1 MEEKGVYLAIQT
13 PRQVR
18 KKPMYKN
25 GMYRET
31 DKMSDLICENYPM
44 VLVMSRF
51 GIALGFGEKNIGE
64 VCRQNGAEVA
74 YTKEDYAKAIEL
86 YEGILKS
93 NGESAAVYYNL
104 GNAYYKA
111 GKIAPAIL
119 NYERCLLLDPGD
131 SDARFNLQMARQ
143 KTIDKIEPVGDFFL
157 VKWFKSVENLG
168 SADSWA
174 KTGIVC
180 FLLFIGCLILFF
192 FSRWVRLKKIG
203 FYLGVLFIIMVVFA
217 NIFASDQ
224 KDEMINRKHAIV
236 FAPTVTVK
244 SSPDA
249 SGTDLFV
256 LHEGTNVT
264 VKSTL
269 GEWSEIELEDGNV
282 GWMPSKDIEKI

>member
-1 MEEKGVYLAIQT
+1 MKMTINL
-13 PRQVR
+13 R
-18 KKPMYKN
+18 KVLFFLL
-25 GMYRET
+25 T
-31 DKMSDLICENYPM
+31 LCLIGSAYAQDT
-44 VLVMSRF
+44 
-51 GIALGFGEKNIGE
+51 ALKE
-64 VCRQNGAEVA
+64 AEVA

-104 GNAYYKA
+104 GNAYY
-111 GKIAPAIL
+111 
-119 NYERCLLLDPGD
+119 
-131 SDARFNLQMARQ
+131 ARFNLQMARQ

-203 FYLGVLFIIMVVFA
+203 FYLGILFIIMVVFA

>member
-1 MEEKGVYLAIQT
+1 MKMTINL
-13 PRQVR
+13 R
-18 KKPMYKN
+18 KVLFFLL
-25 GMYRET
+25 T
-31 DKMSDLICENYPM
+31 LCLIGSAYAQDT
-44 VLVMSRF
+44 
-51 GIALGFGEKNIGE
+51 ALKE
-64 VCRQNGAEVA
+64 AEVA

-180 FLLFIGCLILFF
+180 FLLL
-192 FSRWVRLKKIG
+192 IG

>member
-1 MEEKGVYLAIQT
+1 MKMTINL
-13 PRQVR
+13 R
-18 KKPMYKN
+18 KVLFFLL
-25 GMYRET
+25 T
-31 DKMSDLICENYPM
+31 LCLIGSAYAQDT
-44 VLVMSRF
+44 
-51 GIALGFGEKNIGE
+51 ALKE
-64 VCRQNGAEVA
+64 AEVA

-224 KDEMINRKHAIV
+224 KAEMINRKHAIV
-236 FAPTVTVK
+236 FAPTDTVK